1 MNINYFMN
9 IAKEEAKK
17 AYSLDEVPIGAVLV
31 DNNDN
36 SIICSSH
43 NEVNTQNNSIKH
55 AEIILIENACILKKT
70 KILNDTSIF
79 VTLEPCTMCAAAISE
94 AQIKRIYFGAYDDQK
109 GSLESVMKIYN
120 KKGFFVPEIY
130 GGINELE
137 CMNLIKNF
145 FKEKRS

>member
-1 MNINYFMN
+1 
-9 IAKEEAKK
+9 
-17 AYSLDEVPIGAVLV
+17 VR
-31 DNNDN
+31 
-36 SIICSSH
+36 
-43 NEVNTQNNSIKH
+43 
-55 AEIILIENACILKKT
+55 LK
-70 KILNDTSIF
+70 LR
-79 VTLEPCTMCAAAISE
+79 C
-94 AQIKRIYFGAYDDQK
+94 IYFGAYDDQK